1 MDYAPQQA
9 TATRLI
15 AKFGGP
21 AVLRR
26 ESGDISDA
34 ARFEISPFESAP
46 DPVDYDVLIV
56 NVGGNS
62 LTRSDSLTRRPDSA
76 SLAWSKAG
84 IMATPKGVKP
94 EPSDK
99 LVINGRAYALV
110 QVEPLTPNPEGFT
123 VLYEWTARE

>member
-1 MDYAPQQA
+1 MDYARQQA
-9 TATRLI
+9 TATRII

-34 ARFEISPFESAP
+34 ARFELSPFESAP

-62 LTRSDSLTRRPDSA
+62 LTRRPDSA

-84 IMATPKGVKP
+84 IMATPDSVKP